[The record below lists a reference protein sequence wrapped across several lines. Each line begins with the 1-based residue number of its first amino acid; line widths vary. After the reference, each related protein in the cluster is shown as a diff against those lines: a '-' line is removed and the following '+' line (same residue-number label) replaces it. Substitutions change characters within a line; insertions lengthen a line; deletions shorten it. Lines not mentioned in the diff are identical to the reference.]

1 MSANRMKNE
10 WKYNESRRTP
20 PGAFITSN
28 TILKDRDENITELW
42 SVFGTEAYRS
52 IEFSLSTIMLCERV
66 FIFIERK

>member
-28 TILKDRDENITELW
+28 TILKDRDKPR

>member
-10 WKYNESRRTP
+10 WKYNESLRTT

-28 TILKDRDENITELW
+28 TILKDRDKPR

-52 IEFSLSTIMLCERV
+52 IEFSVDHHALRACFYFYRTQITA
-66 FIFIERK
+66 I